1 VDSRTK
7 GNRAGGYLRRPA
19 VWYHFVDG
27 AIGKERTMVTAF
39 VLINCRR
46 DAIQETANALAQVE
60 GITEVYSVAGQ
71 FDLVAVLRVKGNE
84 EVADVVTGHLLRLQ
98 GIERTQ
104 TLISFRAYSKFDLDR
119 MFSVGM
125 E

>member
-1 VDSRTK
+1 
-7 GNRAGGYLRRPA
+7 
-19 VWYHFVDG
+19 
-27 AIGKERTMVTAF
+27 MVTAF
-39 VLINCRR
+39 VLISCRR
-46 DAIQETANALAQVE
+46 DMIQDTAGALAQVE

-104 TLISFRAYSKFDLDR
+104 TLISFRAYSKYDLER

>member
-1 VDSRTK
+1 
-7 GNRAGGYLRRPA
+7 
-19 VWYHFVDG
+19 
-27 AIGKERTMVTAF
+27 MVTAF

-46 DAIQETANALAQVE
+46 EMIQETANALTQMAGVA
-60 GITEVYSVAGQ
+60 EVYSVAGQ
-71 FDLVAVLRVKGNE
+71 FDLVAIVRVKGNE

-104 TLISFRAYSKFDLDR
+104 TLISFRAYSKYDLDR

-125 E
+125 D